1 MRSLLMAFALLL
13 STTVASGQ
21 DKQVISPP
29 GANLGLPFS
38 PVVRV
43 GNLLFL
49 SGQIGNI
56 PGTRDL
62 AAGGIRGEIRQAM
75 ENIRAALE
83 MAGSSMDKVVK
94 CTVFMNDINEYAAMN
109 EVYSSFFPKDP
120 PARTTTA
127 VVALPL
133 GARAEIECV
142 AVAGTGE

>member
-1 MRSLLMAFALLL
+1 MRRTLLCAVLWLSASALE
-13 STTVASGQ
+13 AQ

-62 AAGGIRGEIRQAM
+62 APGGIAGQIRQAM
-75 ENIRAALE
+75 ENIKAALAL
-83 MAGSSMDKVVK
+83 AGSSMGDVVK
-94 CTVFMNDINEYAAMN
+94 CTVFMNDINEYATMN
-109 EVYSSFFPKDP
+109 EVYASFFPKDP
-120 PARTTTA
+120 PARTTAA
-127 VVALPL
+127 VAALTL
-133 GARAEIECV
+133 GAKAEIECV
-142 AVAGTGE
+142 AVVGK